1 MQQKIGKNVIA
12 RANYVYR
19 EAHDQIS
26 KSSRTDSA
34 TKTTITE
41 YNNISKVN
49 AEPISTLTDPT
60 LSNIGISA
68 NKVYLFKTADGK
80 KGLIAITSMTKRTG
94 TIETANGEWV
104 KDTEYYRVVIT
115 TKVIA

>member
-1 MQQKIGKNVIA
+1 MRNLLERLENNVLVA
-12 RANYVYR
+12 DGAMG
-19 EAHDQIS
+19 
-26 KSSRTDSA
+26 
-34 TKTTITE
+34 TTLYSNGLESCHE

>member
-1 MQQKIGKNVIA
+1 MGMIDGIPSL
-12 RANYVYR
+12 
-19 EAHDQIS
+19 IS
-26 KSSRTDSA
+26 PAQRSQYNLPTFDGLKD
-34 TKTTITE
+34 TKFELTTLTITE

-49 AEPISTLTDPT
+49 
-60 LSNIGISA
+60 
-68 NKVYLFKTADGK
+68 

>member
-1 MQQKIGKNVIA
+1 GKNVIA

-41 YNNISKVN
+41 YNNDGKTKTHSFN
-49 AEPISTLTDPT
+49 LSFELAEPLHIRHIQCVVVNSQAAFTFM
-60 LSNIGISA
+60 
-68 NKVYLFKTADGK
+68 V
-80 KGLIAITSMTKRTG
+80 
-94 TIETANGEWV
+94 NGMV
-104 KDTEYYRVVIT
+104 SFL
-115 TKVIA
+115 

>member
-1 MQQKIGKNVIA
+1 M
-12 RANYVYR
+12 
-19 EAHDQIS
+19 IS
-26 KSSRTDSA
+26 PAQRSQYNLPTFDGLKD
-34 TKTTITE
+34 TKFELTTLTITE

-49 AEPISTLTDPT
+49 TEPISTLTDPT